1 MAELL
6 LTHGYF
12 MFEDF
17 KELQILKPYAPLGI
31 LYLCSHLRAKGF
43 DVDVFD
49 TTFVTRDVLF
59 QHLRSEKPA
68 VLGVYANLMTRSNVL
83 DILRVAKE
91 AGWKTVVG
99 GPEPGAY
106 AQQYLEAGA
115 DFVVFG
121 EGELT
126 MQELL
131 QALRA
136 GAASSATQ
144 IPGIAFLDDQGAV
157 HQTMPRGQVPQLDE
171 QPWPAREAI
180 DLEQYMR
187 TWKSAHGQSSVS
199 FITARGCPYKCRW
212 CSHQVFGMTH
222 RRRNPQRVVDEV
234 EWLLQRYSPDM
245 AWVADDVFTIHH
257 GWIREYAAEMRRRGL
272 RVPFECISRAD
283 RLNEEMLDLL
293 AELGCFRIWIGS
305 ESGSQ
310 RILDAMER
318 GVKVE
323 QVQRAVELARARGI
337 QSGMFLMW
345 GYEDE
350 QMPDIEATIEH
361 VKRSRPDIFFT
372 TVAYPIK
379 GTPYYEQTKDRLVQ
393 LEAWSKS
400 SDREIKI
407 RGRHSRRFY
416 DYADRVLR
424 DEVKR
429 SLLASQSATDPALVA
444 DLENRIRAGRQG
456 MVDSYAEVEA

>member
-1 MAELL
+1 MADLL

-12 MFEDF
+12 MFDDP

-43 DVDVFD
+43 DVEVFD
-49 TTFVTRDVLF
+49 TTFSTRDALF
-59 QHLRSEKPA
+59 HHLRTEKPS
-68 VLGVYANLMTRSNVL
+68 VLGVYANLMTRKNVV
-83 DILRVAKE
+83 DILRVARE
-91 AGWKTVVG
+91 AGWRTVVG

-106 AQQYLEAGA
+106 AQEYLESGA

-126 MQELL
+126 MEELL
-131 QALRA
+131 QSIQD
-136 GAASSATQ
+136 GSADACVN
-144 IPGIAFLDDQGAV
+144 IPGIAFLDGEGILRRTQ
-157 HQTMPRGQVPQLDE
+157 PRAQIPDLDA

-180 DLEQYMR
+180 DIQRYVR
-187 TWKSAHGQSSVS
+187 TWKDAHGQGSVS

-212 CSHQVFGMTH
+212 CSHQVFGMSH
-222 RRRNPQRVVDEV
+222 RRRNPTLVVDEV

-245 AWVADDVFTIHH
+245 MWVADDVFTIHH
-257 GWIREYAAEMRRRGL
+257 GWIRNYAAEMRRRGL

-310 RILDAMER
+310 RILDAMDR

-323 QVQRAVELARARGI
+323 QVQHAIALSRERGI

-345 GYEDE
+345 GYEGE
-350 QMPDIEATIEH
+350 ELSDIDATIEH
-361 VKRSRPDIFFT
+361 VKQSNPDIFFT

-379 GTPYYEQTKDRLVQ
+379 GTPYYQQTADRVVQ
-393 LEAWSKS
+393 VKS
-400 SDREIKI
+400 WAATSDRELMIK
-407 RGRHSRRFY
+407 GRHSRRFY
-416 DYADRVLR
+416 ESADRLLR
-424 DEVKR
+424 DEVALSR
-429 SLLASQSATDPALVA
+429 LGRQSSCDSAEIVELRLRVESA
-444 DLENRIRAGRQG
+444 RAG
-456 MVDSYAEVEA
+456 MTSSFAEVEA